1 MRGGVNTAMSFVN
14 GDFVNRRVRQAVAER
29 RPCYSAICA
38 LEPAA
43 LNAVHNRAIRSQ
55 PQIAW
60 CAWLNA
66 DGIGGNIGQSAVGW
80 GPEATTARS
89 TVNVCADVEAGV
101 SGIRYIGICGVN
113 RDPGNDRIGSTTRR
127 TSGRMPADG

>member
-38 LEPAA
+38 LEHAA

-55 PQIAW
+55 PQITW

-66 DGIGGNIGQSAVGW
+66 DGIGGDNRGRGVW
-80 GPEATTARS
+80 LGPEETPPRCTGNKLGQVVDR
-89 TVNVCADVEAGV
+89 
-101 SGIRYIGICGVN
+101 
-113 RDPGNDRIGSTTRR
+113 RD
-127 TSGRMPADG
+127 